1 MKKLLKFLF
10 ITILAGLL
18 VLTFFI
24 FNNILDKSGVK
35 DKSSEEIKKEIITKI
50 KEIENKKWF
59 NFLLLNHFY

>member
-50 KEIENKKWF
+50 KEIENKK
-59 NFLLLNHFY
+59 